1 MFKNIIK
8 KLKRSSG
15 KIQVLDD
22 VNAFEESEK
31 KKLKK
36 EDA

>member
-22 VNAFEESEK
+22 VNAFEETE

>member
-22 VNAFEESEK
+22 VNAFEETE

-36 EDA
+36 EDT